1 MKRILLSLSL
11 LAAVFCS
18 AAAQDTE
25 VIKAYLKSMG
35 SSTVVFTMSGTGL
48 DGNTISQQKGVVQVQ
63 YPCFKIESGGQEII
77 SDGTTTWI
85 YNIATQEVVITGAM
99 LEPMLPDASL
109 NLNNSGK
116 PLLKFSN
123 KNGTSMTFTLDNVTP
138 CEAWPSDHFVLDTK
152 ARGDEVVVT
161 DRR

>member
-123 KNGTSMTFTLDNVTP
+123 KNRIKQNP
-138 CEAWPSDHFVLDTK
+138 IPDTK
-152 ARGDEVVVT
+152 SIGGINLHSDAILHPLDCVFFS
-161 DRR
+161 

>member
-1 MKRILLSLSL
+1 MKRFLLSLSL

-85 YNIATQEVVITGAM
+85 YNIATQEVVIT
-99 LEPMLPDASL
+99 EPR
-109 NLNNSGK
+109 SGRAH
-116 PLLKFSN
+116 
-123 KNGTSMTFTLDNVTP
+123 V
-138 CEAWPSDHFVLDTK
+138 
-152 ARGDEVVVT
+152 
-161 DRR
+161 